1 MMDDGDYDHP
11 LNVSCCHLELAR
23 GVKWNRRDSN
33 HRHLECHTYLAGY
46 CSTISGTIPWSLF
59 GLRMNDRQTDRLTDS
74 PLANQ
79 AAKTSDPLITGMTP
93 WETGMSSFTTYFNR
107 QRPSR
112 LLYEKMVKG
121 QGITHRS
128 TTHDIHT

>member
-93 WETGMSSFTTYFNR
+93 WETGMSSF
-107 QRPSR
+107 
-112 LLYEKMVKG
+112 
-121 QGITHRS
+121 IT
-128 TTHDIHT
+128 IVM